1 MQSISR
7 RQFLQ
12 ISASLVALMGL
23 DSTYQ
28 QGLAEGLENI
38 TSGKRRIVWLQGQAC
53 SGCTISFLNA
63 NNPTPATVLT
73 QMVSLAYHRTIGAAQ
88 GQLAYDHLARN
99 LQQPGYLLVIEGSI
113 PMTIPEACIIDS
125 KPLMEVLPP
134 AIDNAEAVIAIGT
147 CAVFG
152 GIPAAEGNPT
162 GATSVINFMKTK
174 GLDLKKLICLPTCP
188 THPESLIGSL
198 AYYDKYGVPARD
210 SFHRPKLFYSC
221 SIHAE
226 CPRYHYYQNE
236 IFAQNYGDEHGCL
249 FKLGCLG
256 PLSFA
261 NCPRRQW
268 NGGINWCI
276 RANAPCLSCSSEHFA
291 ISKDLPFYR
300 KGEKYRA
307 FTQSRKYE

>member
-1 MQSISR
+1 MRSISR
-7 RQFLQ
+7 REFLQ

-38 TSGKRRIVWLQGQAC
+38 SSGKRRIIWLQGQAC

-63 NNPTPATVLT
+63 SNPSPVAVLT
-73 QMVSLAYHRTIGAAQ
+73 QMISLAYHRTLSAAQ
-88 GQLAYDHLARN
+88 GQVASDHLAKN
-99 LQQPGYLLVIEGSI
+99 LQQPGYILVIEGAI
-113 PMTIPEACIIDS
+113 PMTIPEACMIGG
-125 KPLMEVLPP
+125 KPLVEILPA
-134 AIDNAEAVIAIGT
+134 AIANAEVIIAVGT

-162 GATSVINFMKTK
+162 GATSVAKFMSAK
-174 GLDLKKLICLPTCP
+174 GLDPKNLIALPTCP

-198 AYYDKYGVPARD
+198 AYYDRYGVPARD
-210 SFHRPKLFYSC
+210 NFYRPKLFYSC

-236 IFAQNYGDEHGCL
+236 IFAQDYGDEHGCL

-268 NGGINWCI
+268 NGGVNWCI
-276 RANAPCLSCSSEHFA
+276 RANAPCISCSSEHFA
-291 ISKDLPFYR
+291 IAKDLPFYR

-307 FTQSRKYE
+307 YTRPRKHE